1 MQGKHVAAIA
11 GSVVAMVLVGS
22 VAAQQVERVLVEQA
36 RQQRGIQQV
45 QAEVERLDDQTRGML
60 QDYLDLAEE
69 TDGLTGYNAQLRRM
83 LERQQGELASFET
96 QLGDV
101 EELRRRLYPSLV
113 QMVDVLGQLVE
124 VDAPF
129 LPRERQ
135 ARVATLRA
143 MLDEPGTPPA
153 EKLRRVLEAYQVEM
167 EYAHTIE
174 AYEGELVRDDGS
186 RTVSFLRFGRVGL
199 YYLTLDGGELGYWD
213 SAQRQWQPLQRSL
226 RTELERGLRIARK
239 QLPPNLIS
247 LPVPAPSVG
256 AIQLPA
262 ELP

>member
-1 MQGKHVAAIA
+1 MQGRHLAAIA

-22 VAAQQVERVLVEQA
+22 VAAQQVERVLEEQA

-45 QAEVERLDDQTRGML
+45 QTEVERLDDQARSML
-60 QDYLDLAEE
+60 QDYLDLSEE
-69 TDGLTGYNAQLRRM
+69 ADGLRDYNAQLRRM

-135 ARVATLRA
+135 ARVEALRA
-143 MLDEPGTPPA
+143 MLDEPGTAPA

-174 AYEGELVRDDGS
+174 AYEGELARDDGT
-186 RTVSFLRFGRVGL
+186 RTVNFLRFGRIGL
-199 YYLTLDGGELGYWD
+199 YYLTLDGGQLGYWD
-213 SAQRQWQPLQRSL
+213 TAQRQWLPLRRSL
-226 RTELERGLRIARK
+226 RAELERGLRIARK
-239 QLPPNLIS
+239 QLPPDLIS
-247 LPVPAPSVG
+247 LPVPAPTTG
-256 AIQLPA
+256 AVQPPPVLP
-262 ELP
+262 